1 MPALAIRE
9 RLRWDSVSPLVGVD
23 VLPWFLAAVVLVT
36 LRCAPFILFEQ
47 LHFDSDQAV
56 VGLMAKH
63 LVEGRTFPIFFY
75 GQNYMLAVQAWMA
88 APFFAIGGAT
98 IAMLRLP
105 LLIVNLVVAIW
116 LMARLVLR
124 GVSAGMAFVA
134 ALPFIAPA
142 ALASKLLM
150 EALGASVE
158 PFLYVLVLWSLRR
171 RPIAFGI
178 LFAFAY
184 LHREF
189 VLFVLPALAV
199 VWITGADRDR
209 PAAMDVVKAAAAF
222 AVVWLLVAVV
232 TSRFNTL
239 GPAGGE
245 VSMGSLFAQTQM
257 VGMRLAWEGHA
268 YGERLTALFE
278 KTLPDLFALR
288 AMPASLFGL
297 KRTLTIGSPVSR
309 VAFLS
314 ALVVA
319 AFGVVHG
326 RRRTPAANDPFY
338 LYLALIAIQTALAYA
353 LNGGI
358 DANGPGVPR
367 YALFVLLL
375 PIALVGAC
383 IAQRPARGLTLAMA
397 AALLVWAG
405 LNVSDTVHLVHE
417 YVTDPP
423 PNDHRVLTDYLA
435 SHRIRYG
442 RADYWDAYIVDFL
455 SRERVIL
462 APTAVMRISVYDA
475 RVAKNAASAVDVVQQ
490 PCVDGVHVARWCID
504 DPLHR

>member
-1 MPALAIRE
+1 LAIRE
-9 RLRWDSVSPLVGVD
+9 RLRWDTLSPLVGVD
-23 VLPWFLAAVVLVT
+23 VLPWFLAAALLVT
-36 LRCAPFILFEQ
+36 LRSAPFVLFEQ

-63 LVEGRTFPIFFY
+63 LVEGRTVPIFFY
-75 GQNYMLAVQAWMA
+75 GQNYMLAVQAWIA

-105 LLIVNLVVAIW
+105 LLIVNVVVAIW

-124 GVSAGMAFVA
+124 GVGAGTAFVV

-158 PFLYVLVLWSLRR
+158 PFLYVLLLWLLRR
-171 RPIAFGI
+171 RPIAFGL

-189 VLFVLPALAV
+189 ALFVLPALAA
-199 VWITGADRDR
+199 VWLSGAERGR
-209 PAAMDVVKAAAAF
+209 PAVAHVLRAAAAF
-222 AVVWLLVAVV
+222 AVVWLVVAVV

-239 GPAGGE
+239 GPTGGE

-257 VGMRLAWEGHA
+257 VGMRLAWDGHA
-268 YGERLTALFE
+268 YWERLTALFE
-278 KTLPDLFALR
+278 KMLPDLFALR
-288 AMPASLFGL
+288 AIPASRLGL
-297 KRTLTIGSPVSR
+297 NSTITVGSSVGG

-314 ALVVA
+314 ALAVA
-319 AFGVVHG
+319 ALGVVHA
-326 RRRTPAANDPFY
+326 RWRTPAPPSDPFY
-338 LYLALIAIQTALAYA
+338 LYLAAIAIQTALAYA

-367 YALFVLLL
+367 YALFALLL
-375 PIALVGAC
+375 PIALIGGYVAH
-383 IAQRPARGLTLAMA
+383 RPPRGFALTMA
-397 AALLVWAG
+397 AALVVWAG
-405 LNVSDTVHLVHE
+405 LNVSDTLHLVRE
-417 YVTDPP
+417 YLVAPP

-462 APTAVMRISVYDA
+462 APTAVMRISAYDA
-475 RVAKNAASAVDVVQQ
+475 RVAKNAANAVDVVQQ
-490 PCVDGVHVARWCID
+490 PCVDGAHVARWCID